1 MPMNL
6 GNPDEYT
13 IEQFALI
20 IKDLVGKQFI
30 AKKNDLNR
38 YILGSQATLI
48 YKDPVIDDPKQ
59 RRPDITLAK
68 SWLNWEPKVNPFFV
82 YIHRR

>member
-1 MPMNL
+1 MPMNI

-13 IEQFALI
+13 IEQFATK
-20 IKDLVGKQFI
+20 IKDLVGKCRVFLSLT
-30 AKKNDLNR
+30 KNKSSKSS
-38 YILGSQATLI
+38 LGSQAKII

-68 SWLNWEPKVNPFFV
+68 SWLNWAPKV
-82 YIHRR
+82 IRDHR